1 MIRSPSYRQ
10 EKAPLC
16 AFLFYPQ
23 QGVGTLFRRAA
34 LTPAY
39 GSGTRTQPQQNT
51 LIVLFSTYLYNLS
64 TCCRLL
70 QLRGGEPP
78 QADYS
83 AKKAIW
89 HYSLVASQ
97 IIMGGAPRAPAESK
111 AFYNP
116 TYTHILCFTVKC
128 VLLRLDMGTL
138 ILYTFRNIC
147 QYRRPGV
154 YPYGYENNIAHM
166 SASSFLHFIAYF

>member
-1 MIRSPSYRQ
+1 MAAICFHGR
-10 EKAPLC
+10 
-16 AFLFYPQ
+16 
-23 QGVGTLFRRAA
+23 GTH
-34 LTPAY
+34 
-39 GSGTRTQPQQNT
+39 TQPQYNT
-51 LIVLFSTYLYNLS
+51 LIVLLSTYLCNLS

-83 AKKAIW
+83 AKKAIR
-89 HYSLVASQ
+89 HYRSVTSQ

-128 VLLRLDMGTL
+128 VLLRLGMGTGVL
-138 ILYTFRNIC
+138 RVNIRLK
-147 QYRRPGV
+147 QRGV
-154 YPYGYENNIAHM
+154 SVKTVKNDKNG
-166 SASSFLHFIAYF
+166 

>member
-1 MIRSPSYRQ
+1 MIRQPSYRQ

-16 AFLFYPQ
+16 AFLFYPP
-23 QGVGTLFRRAA
+23 QGVGTLLRCAA

-39 GSGTRTQPQQNT
+39 GRGIRSGPQQNT
-51 LIVLFSTYLYNLS
+51 LIVLLSTYLHNLS

-83 AKKAIW
+83 AKKAILQ
-89 HYSLVASQ
+89 YCPVTSQ

-128 VLLRLDMGTL
+128 VILRPATGSRVNFCRKSLETSVNRL
-138 ILYTFRNIC
+138 QNFYFNYTINT
-147 QYRRPGV
+147 
-154 YPYGYENNIAHM
+154 
-166 SASSFLHFIAYF
+166 SA

>member
-10 EKAPLC
+10 GKAPLC

-39 GSGTRTQPQQNT
+39 GSGTRSGPQQNT
-51 LIVLFSTYLYNLS
+51 LIVLLPS
-64 TCCRLL
+64 
-70 QLRGGEPP
+70 GEPP

-83 AKKAIW
+83 AKKAIR
-89 HYSLVASQ
+89 HYYPVTSQ

-128 VLLRLDMGTL
+128 VLLRLGTGGRVNFCRKSL
-138 ILYTFRNIC
+138 ETSVNRLQNFYFNYTINT
-147 QYRRPGV
+147 
-154 YPYGYENNIAHM
+154 
-166 SASSFLHFIAYF
+166 SA